1 MEMHEVSR
9 ALDHVDQIIK
19 QVEKIKRAM
28 QKAYAECNH
37 RELQILM
44 LSAASLRCSL
54 MTEMPR
60 YFVAGEYFTS
70 YSDASD
76 ACAAENAKRKT
87 SDRVRIIDILQN

>member
-70 YSDASD
+70 YSEAS
-76 ACAAENAKRKT
+76 ARCAEENAEREPGNQ
-87 SDRVRIIDILQN
+87 VRIIDILQN